1 MLAPSF
7 ILLRLVKGI
16 SLLRPCPG
24 LEEWGQG
31 HNTTVTIIPH
41 NNMPI
46 TRVCQTLRWLSPHGV
61 LKQPD
66 EIGLILLSIK
76 QTKTMS
82 QKV

>member
-16 SLLRPCPG
+16 SLPRPFPG

-31 HNTTVTIIPH
+31 HNTTITIIPH
-41 NNMPI
+41 NNVQI
-46 TRVCQTLRWLSPHGV
+46 TIVCQTLRWLSPHGV

-76 QTKTMS
+76 QTKSMS